1 MNFKTFWK
9 KRSFKAWFCSFIPV
23 LALTLAVVLVLTCN
37 TFLYQTINAVLG
49 GERRVLKSGDPS
61 KYQYYTTEYKGKD
74 DVLAA
79 ANALNERIVEEGA
92 VLLKNENNAL
102 PVAAGAK
109 ATVFGKNSVNAV
121 YGGSGSNAGAGGDDG
136 KCTLYDSLESAGI
149 EYNDAMKAFYDSD
162 KRSGDGRP
170 ASPDMNSTITGLTG
184 FATGETPADRYD
196 DTVRAS
202 WKDYNDLAI
211 VFISRIGGEGFD
223 LPRSMFWDGKGYQ
236 NWNGDSLIPGARN
249 KDDHYLQLDKNET
262 DMISVAAQNFDKVVV
277 VLNCPTSMELGFLDD
292 PDHYAYSD
300 KIKACLWI
308 GTPGNSGMAA
318 LGRILTGKVNPSGRT
333 ADIYARDFK
342 KDPTWNNFGNNL
354 EEGGNQ
360 YVDENGEKRSAYFVH
375 YSEGIYIGYRYY
387 ETRALTESNNGN
399 GGWYKDNVVFPFGY
413 GLSYTDF
420 TWSVERTSHSESFD
434 GDDTITVDVKVVNVG
449 DVAGKDVVQ
458 LYYSAPYY
466 SDSGIEKSHVVLGA
480 FAKTKLLQP
489 GESDTVALELSARDM
504 ASYDYADGN
513 GNGFKG
519 YELEHGN
526 YTLYVARDSHDRSA
540 PVTLSLGADVKYET
554 DGKTETP
561 VKNLFDDVSS
571 RVTEYMSRDDFEGTF
586 PQEPSAELRTLKA
599 SDIQKLNY
607 TLKDKASDP
616 WYSTDMPDQSAS
628 ELTRDQTKIKLY
640 DLIGKDYEH
649 ELWDEL
655 LDQLTVSQMRSLI
668 EIGNYHTEAIV
679 GIDKPKTTD
688 PDGPMGYSLFMG
700 DDAVY
705 KTCYYA
711 GESLMGSTFNV
722 ELAEEFG
729 KMIGDESLI
738 GDRKGD
744 KRTYSGWYAPAC
756 NLHRSQ
762 FGGRNFEYYS
772 EDPVLSAKMAV
783 GVIQGAMSKG
793 VYTYLKHFVMNDQET
808 NRDTNGIA
816 VWANEQTMREL
827 YFLPFEKAVKDGG
840 TTAMMSSFNRIGFTW
855 AGGNHT
861 LLTKLLRDE
870 WGFKGMVITDYNLQ
884 QYMNVDQMIRA
895 GGDVN
900 LSQSKSLKNYD
911 TATSVTA
918 IRKAAKNILY
928 TVANSNAMN
937 GMGEGNV
944 WAYAAPVWFIAMW
957 VVFAVLAAGFV
968 AWGAAVIAKI
978 AVEYN
983 TGVKSGVIVPP
994 AKKQRVKDPDFKMS
1008 KLAKIF
1014 IAATGGAAVA
1024 LAVTA
1029 IALLATPAEQSG
1041 VPQDY
1046 RPYVGGITLTFDN
1059 MPVTGGVVTVERGG
1073 DTHRITAL
1081 VDTYGMESGGVVYE
1095 SSDEN
1100 IAAVGADGTIDAR
1113 AVGECSVTVTVV
1125 NDKSVYGALLV
1136 RVTDGELDGTAH
1148 VVTVVG
1154 GSANLAQAT
1163 AGTTVILTPE
1173 TRTGMRF
1180 VGWEFDC
1187 EVEQSGNLFRMPSA
1201 PVTVTA
1207 KYEKIGYKLTLDG
1220 ATFADGES
1228 EKTLLYEDGFPQD
1241 MRYTLDDG
1249 ELFFGWRDKVNGK
1262 RVTDLTMPARDMTI
1276 QPMILAKGDALVMAE
1291 NGFDYGSGTGGNATD
1306 TDIDGVAA
1314 KRIEIAAGQS
1324 LVRIKNGGVTG
1335 GGDNDVYV
1343 GITLR
1348 NPNEFDITLE
1358 YQVEYYGVVW
1368 GTGKVTVK
1376 AGETATY
1383 AIVVNGLDATA
1394 TPYHRIVLE
1403 AATEQTAM
1411 LDFCGFIYETEGENN
1426 ENA

>member
-9 KRSFKAWFCSFIPV
+9 KRSFKAWFCSFVPV
-23 LALTLAVVLVLTCN
+23 FVLTLTVALVLTCS

-49 GERRVLKSGDPS
+49 GERRVLKSGDAS

-92 VLLKNENNAL
+92 VLLKNDDKAL
-102 PVAAGAK
+102 PVAPGTK
-109 ATVFGKNSVNAV
+109 ATVFGKNSVNVV
-121 YGGSGSNAGAGGDDG
+121 YGGSGSNAGSGGKDDR
-136 KCTLYDSLESAGI
+136 CTLYKSLETAGI
-149 EYNDAMKAFYDSD
+149 EYNEDMKAFYESD
-162 KRSGDGRP
+162 KRSGGGRP

-184 FATGETPADRYD
+184 FATGETPAEMYD
-196 DTVRAS
+196 GAVRES
-202 WKDYNDLAI
+202 WKNYADMAI

-223 LPRSMFWDGKGYQ
+223 LPRSMFWDGSGYQ

-262 DMISVAAQNFDKVVV
+262 DMIKTAAENFDKVVV

-300 KIKACLWI
+300 RIKACLWI

-318 LGRILTGKVNPSGRT
+318 LGRILTGEVDPSGRT
-333 ADIYARDFK
+333 CDIYARDFK

-354 EEGGNQ
+354 AEGGNQ
-360 YVDENGEKRSAYFVH
+360 YVDESGQKRSAYFVH
-375 YSEGIYIGYRYY
+375 YSEGIYVGYRYY
-387 ETRALTESNNGN
+387 ETRAFTEENRGN
-399 GGWYKDNVVFPFGY
+399 GGWYKQNVVYPFGY
-413 GLSYTDF
+413 GLSYTTF
-420 TWSVERTSHSESFD
+420 KWEVESVSHADSFD
-434 GDDTITVDVKVVNVG
+434 GDDTITVKVNVKNDG
-449 DVAGKDVVQ
+449 DRAGKDVVQ
-458 LYYSAPYY
+458 LYFGAPYY
-466 SDSGIEKSHVVLGA
+466 SESGIEKSHVVLGA
-480 FAKTKLLQP
+480 FAKTKLLHP
-489 GESDTVALELSARDM
+489 GDDDTVTLELSARDM

-513 GNGFKG
+513 VNGFKG
-519 YELEHGN
+519 YELEHGD
-526 YTLYVARDSHDRSA
+526 YTLYVAHDSHDRST
-540 PVTLSLGADVKYET
+540 PIVLNLGADVRYET
-554 DGKTETP
+554 DDATGARID
-561 VKNLFDDVSS
+561 NLFDDVSA
-571 RVTEYMSRDDFEGTF
+571 RITRYMSREDFEGTF
-586 PQEPSAELRTLKA
+586 PQAPSAELKTLTA

-616 WYSTDMPDQSAS
+616 WYSSDMPDQSAI
-628 ELTRDQTKIKLY
+628 ELTRDQTEIKLY
-640 DLIGKDYEH
+640 DLIGKDYDSAE
-649 ELWDEL
+649 WDLL

-711 GESLMGSTFNV
+711 GESLMGCTFNV
-722 ELAEEFG
+722 ELAREFG
-729 KMIGDESLI
+729 EMIGDESLI

-793 VYTYLKHFVMNDQET
+793 VYTYLKHFAMNDQET

-855 AGGNHT
+855 AGGNYT
-861 LLTKLLRDE
+861 LLTELLRDE

-944 WAYAAPVWFIAMW
+944 WAYAAPIWFIAMW
-957 VVFAVLAAGFV
+957 SVFAALAAGFIG
-968 AWGAAVIAKI
+968 WGAAVVAKI
-978 AVEYN
+978 AIEYN
-983 TGVKSGVIVPP
+983 AGVKSGVIIPP
-994 AKKQRVKDPDFKMS
+994 PKKERVKDPNFKMS
-1008 KLAKIF
+1008 KLSAVF
-1014 IAATGGAAVA
+1014 LAVTGSAAVA
-1024 LAVTA
+1024 LVVAA
-1029 IALLATPAEQSG
+1029 IVLLSTPAKPST
-1041 VPQDY
+1041 VPQTY
-1046 RPYVGGITLTFDN
+1046 RPYIGGITLTFNNAPITDD
-1059 MPVTGGVVTVERGG
+1059 TVTVELGSN
-1073 DTHRITAL
+1073 TERITVL
-1081 VDTYGMESGGVVYE
+1081 VDAFGMSSGGVTFT

-1100 IAAVGADGTIDAR
+1100 TVAVGADGTLDAK
-1113 AVGECSVTVTVV
+1113 AVGECSVTVTVN
-1125 NDKSVYGALLV
+1125 NDESVYGTVLV
-1136 RVTDGELDGTAH
+1136 RVVGADESESHT
-1148 VVTVVG
+1148 VTVAG
-1154 GSANLAQAT
+1154 GSASVERAA
-1163 AGTTVILTPE
+1163 AGTTVVLTPE
-1173 TRTGMRF
+1173 AREGMRF
-1180 VGWEFDC
+1180 VGWEFDR
-1187 EVEQSGNLFRMPSA
+1187 EVVHSGNMFVMPSTD
-1201 PVTVTA
+1201 VTVTA
-1207 KYEKIGYKLTLDG
+1207 KYESET
-1220 ATFADGES
+1220 GE
-1228 EKTLLYEDGFPQD
+1228 
-1241 MRYTLDDG
+1241 
-1249 ELFFGWRDKVNGK
+1249 
-1262 RVTDLTMPARDMTI
+1262 
-1276 QPMILAKGDALVMAE
+1276 
-1291 NGFDYGSGTGGNATD
+1291 
-1306 TDIDGVAA
+1306 
-1314 KRIEIAAGQS
+1314 
-1324 LVRIKNGGVTG
+1324 G
-1335 GGDNDVYV
+1335 GG
-1343 GITLR
+1343 
-1348 NPNEFDITLE
+1348 
-1358 YQVEYYGVVW
+1358 
-1368 GTGKVTVK
+1368 
-1376 AGETATY
+1376 
-1383 AIVVNGLDATA
+1383 
-1394 TPYHRIVLE
+1394 
-1403 AATEQTAM
+1403 
-1411 LDFCGFIYETEGENN
+1411 N